1 MEGFKK
7 IIKMKTGGSV
17 NNVYEAKKSSG
28 DKDNIQKTKASK
40 AGPAAAPSKA
50 AVKGKDVGAKTVGA
64 SGHKD
69 PYIKSKESGKTPNAP
84 SAAVKGRNKKATG
97 TVNKFKTGGNV
108 KKMAAGGALEQAA
121 LLNAL
126 PGKVNEIER
135 ARMAARAKNA
145 LQYLGP
151 AQQSQFINQ
160 GGMRPAPAPAPAPAP
175 MANMGA
181 GNMVP
186 GAQDAAIQ
194 GGQKRGGKV
203 KKDKC

>member
-28 DKDNIQKTKASK
+28 DKDNIQKTKAIK

-50 AVKGKDVGAKTVGA
+50 AVKGKDVGAKTVGP

-108 KKMAAGGALEQAA
+108 KKMAEGGALEQAA

-135 ARMAARAKNA
+135 ARMAAGWPYNKSHAESSRLEYRCRHHPDELHDA
-145 LQYLGP
+145 LIAEGW
-151 AQQSQFINQ
+151 A
-160 GGMRPAPAPAPAPAP
+160 
-175 MANMGA
+175 
-181 GNMVP
+181 
-186 GAQDAAIQ
+186 
-194 GGQKRGGKV
+194 
-203 KKDKC
+203 

>member
-28 DKDNIQKTKASK
+28 DKDNIQKTKAIK

-175 MANMGA
+175 MANMGV